1 MRGTLFADAP
11 DGLPRSRGAA
21 FAVVDARGTVT
32 NWTPGAERLLGW
44 TAAEARGPV
53 SRLLWSRPDG
63 ARVAG
68 IMSTE
73 HSVFL
78 GPLLLRHRDGEPV
91 GVVLWGH
98 PLAQDRWLL
107 QAENAEAVRQDDLL
121 GALLRGL
128 FTESPFIIDVF
139 DTDLRFLA
147 RNDSQIRATGFP
159 EDFVGCTMREVA
171 PPGLLDPD
179 AFEARQRLVLSSGRA
194 MIGSEV
200 RGRDPATRTG
210 TRSGRRRSC
219 PCAAPMVTWWP
230 WRTWSS
236 TSPRRP
242 GPGNGST
249 WSTRPARGSAA
260 PWTCCTRRRS

>member
-1 MRGTLFADAP
+1 M
-11 DGLPRSRGAA
+11 
-21 FAVVDARGTVT
+21 
-32 NWTPGAERLLGW
+32 
-44 TAAEARGPV
+44 
-53 SRLLWSRPDG
+53 SRLLWSRADG
-63 ARVAG
+63 ARLAG
-68 IMSTE
+68 LVCPE

-78 GPLLLRHRDGEPV
+78 GPLLLRHREGTPV

-98 PLAQDRWLL
+98 PLAPDQWLL
-107 QAENAEAVRQDDLL
+107 QAENAEAVRHDDLL
-121 GALLRGL
+121 GALLHGL

-139 DTDLRFLA
+139 DTDLCFLA

-159 EDFVGCTMREVA
+159 DDFVGRTMREVS
-171 PPGLLDPD
+171 PPGLLDTD
-179 AFEARQRLVLSSGRA
+179 AFEARQRLVLTSGRA

-200 RGRDPATRTG
+200 RGRDPRDPDRDTVWSETILR
-210 TRSGRRRSC
+210 
-219 PCAAPMVTWWP
+219 CAAPTVTWWP